1 MYSDFDKAIGQRAG
15 LGSFVGMVVGE
26 VGGEFG
32 LCGSFG
38 WWWKDGLANIGMFL
52 CTNDDRWSQKE
63 KDLLVYGK
71 SAFFRP
77 HTHNLHD
84 IAQLAK
90 EAGGGFEGCTAGEL
104 TAGISQPL
112 RTRSN

>member
-1 MYSDFDKAIGQRAG
+1 MDCVGR
-15 LGSFVGMVVGE
+15 LG
-26 VGGEFG
+26 GGG
-32 LCGSFG
+32 KMDWQTS
-38 WWWKDGLANIGMFL
+38 AVFL

-90 EAGGGFEGCTAGEL
+90 EAGGGFEGCTAGEP

-112 RTRSN
+112 RTRSNKQV